1 MEYTINRSG
10 FHIHKDFVLCP
21 SCVPEKVGAHQK
33 GHSHKKKLKYMEI
46 NQPEN
51 VKTKMCRTRAGYI
64 VNFIAKMINMLIST
78 VTEQLKNFLV
88 VHL

>member
-1 MEYTINRSG
+1 LFYALAV
-10 FHIHKDFVLCP
+10 FLKKWVHIKKDIP
-21 SCVPEKVGAHQK
+21 I
-33 GHSHKKKLKYMEI
+33 KKKLKYMEI